1 MSFSSKFSLS
11 NSLSAVAF
19 ATSVLGM
26 AAPHEAAAVDLSPT
40 KIGTEAEFVDVT
52 KFCGTKKIR
61 VALSVG
67 AVNAHR
73 QIKRA
78 ELEDEAKKC
87 PNIVEVGY
95 ADAGSNPEKE
105 LANIRSLAAQ
115 GYDIIIIEADSGAA
129 AIPAMRD
136 AVKAGS
142 VVIPVEV
149 GVDFPGKRGV
159 DYTVVVTPN
168 QEQMASVYAQFIV
181 DTLKGKG
188 NVIVWGGAPGAP
200 QTAGQMPGWKKVF
213 ASNPGIK
220 VLEGPVISNWD
231 PAYYQKVTTA
241 LLTKYPQIDA
251 MYSDYGAG
259 VMGALRAFKA
269 AGRPLVPVTGLDANG
284 AECFWVE
291 NHGSEPK
298 YQIGF
303 TSSWTWIDRL
313 ALRKGLAAVNGID
326 SSEPSVVNVSL
337 LVDSTSSDPKLQPK
351 CDPSVPPD
359 VSIASSRLTRDQLIN
374 VFKK

>member
-1 MSFSSKFSLS
+1 MPKRRSSACMSAAL
-11 NSLSAVAF
+11 L
-19 ATSVLGM
+19 LGAM
-26 AAPHEAAAVDLSPT
+26 GALGAAPAARAADLSLG
-40 KIGTEAEFVDVT
+40 KVGNESEFVDAT
-52 KFCGTKKIR
+52 HFCGTKPIR

-78 ELEDEAKKC
+78 ELEDEARKC
-87 PNIVEVGY
+87 PNITEVGY
-95 ADAGSNPEKE
+95 ADAGGNPEKE

-115 GYDIIIIEADSGAA
+115 GYDIIIVEPDSGAA

-149 GVDFPGKRGV
+149 GVDFPGKAGV
-159 DYTVVVTPN
+159 DYTMVVTPN
-168 QEQMASVYAQFIV
+168 QEQMASVYAQFLV
-181 DTLKGKG
+181 DKLQGKG

-200 QTAGQMPGWKKVF
+200 QTAAQLPGWKKVF
-213 ASNPGIK
+213 AANPGIN

-241 LLTKYPQIDA
+241 LLAKYPQIDG

-259 VMGALRAFKA
+259 VMGALRAFKT

-284 AECFWVE
+284 AECFWVD
-291 NHGSEPK
+291 NHDGEPR

-313 ALRKGLAAVNGID
+313 ALRKGLAAVNQID
-326 SSEPSVVNVSL
+326 SPEPSVVNVSL
-337 LVDSTSSDPKLQPK
+337 LVDSTSKDLGLAPK
-351 CDPSVPPD
+351 CDHDVPPD
-359 VSIASSRLTRDQLIN
+359 VSLASSRLSRDQLIA

>member
-1 MSFSSKFSLS
+1 MPSISKMGAANGLAAVV
-11 NSLSAVAF
+11 LASACLAPQ
-19 ATSVLGM
+19 
-26 AAPHEAAAVDLSPT
+26 AAGAVDLSP
-40 KIGTEAEFVDVT
+40 KKVGLESEFIDVT

-87 PNIVEVGY
+87 PNITEVGY
-95 ADAGSNPEKE
+95 ADAGGNPEKE

-136 AVKAGS
+136 AVKAGA

-149 GVDFPGKRGV
+149 GVDFPGKPGV
-159 DYTVVVTPN
+159 DYTLVVTPN

-181 DTLKGKG
+181 DKLKGKG

-200 QTAGQMPGWKKVF
+200 QTAAQMPGWKKVF
-213 ASNPGIK
+213 AANPGIT

-241 LLTKYPQIDA
+241 LLTKYPKIDG

-259 VMGALRAFKA
+259 VMGSLRAFKA
-269 AGRPLVPVTGLDANG
+269 AGRPLVPVTGLDANV
-284 AECFWVE
+284 AQCFWVD
-291 NHGSEPK
+291 NHASDPN
-298 YQIGF
+298 YQVGF

-326 SSEPSVVNVSL
+326 STEPSIVNVSL
-337 LVDSTSSDPKLQPK
+337 LVDSGSTNPKLQPK
-351 CDPSVPPD
+351 CDRDVPPD
-359 VSIASSRLTRDQLIN
+359 VSVASSRLTREQLIG

>member
-1 MSFSSKFSLS
+1 MKNLHKHLLGLLAVSCCSALMPSGAHALDLGSKK
-11 NSLSAVAF
+11 V
-19 ATSVLGM
+19 
-26 AAPHEAAAVDLSPT
+26 
-40 KIGTEAEFVDVT
+40 GTEAEFVDVT
-52 KFCGTKKIR
+52 HFCGTKPMR
-61 VALSVG
+61 VAYSVG

-87 PNIVEVGY
+87 SNITEVGF
-95 ADAGSNPEKE
+95 ADAGGNPEKE

-115 GYDIIIIEADSGAA
+115 GYDIIIIEPDSGAA

-149 GVDFPGKRGV
+149 GVDFPGREGR
-159 DYTVVVTPN
+159 DYTLIVTPN

-181 DTLKGKG
+181 DTLGGKG

-200 QTAGQMPGWKKVF
+200 QTAAQTPGWKKVF
-213 ASNPGIK
+213 EANPGIK

-231 PAYYQKVTTA
+231 PAHYQKVTTA

-259 VMGALRAFKA
+259 ILGSLRAFA
-269 AGRPLVPVTGLDANG
+269 TAGRPMVPVTGLDSNG
-284 AECFWVE
+284 AQCFYE
-291 NHGSEPK
+291 DNKDANPNF
-298 YQIGF
+298 QIGF

-313 ALRKGLAAVNGID
+313 ALRKGLAAVNEID
-326 SSEPSVVNVSL
+326 STEPSVVNVSL
-337 LVDSTSSDPKLQPK
+337 LVDSTSKDQALAPK
-351 CDPSVPPD
+351 CDRDVPPD
-359 VSIASSRLTRDQLIN
+359 VSLASSRLTREQLVDI
-374 VFKK
+374 FKK

>member
-1 MSFSSKFSLS
+1 MSHALKRSISSGLS
-11 NSLSAVAF
+11 IVALLAAVWGTGTPEVAR
-19 ATSVLGM
+19 
-26 AAPHEAAAVDLSPT
+26 AVDLAPM
-40 KIGTEAEFVDVT
+40 KVGTEAQFTDVR
-52 KFCGTKKIR
+52 KLCGTKKIR

-87 PNIVEVGY
+87 PNITEVGY
-95 ADAGSNPEKE
+95 ADAGGNPEKE

-115 GYDIIIIEADSGAA
+115 GFDIIIVEADAGAA

-136 AVKAGS
+136 AMKAGA

-149 GVDFPGKRGV
+149 GLNFPGKPGV
-159 DYTVVVTPN
+159 DYTMIVTPN
-168 QEQMASVYAQFIV
+168 QEQLASIYAQFIV

-188 NVIVWGGAPGAP
+188 NVVVWGGAPGAQ
-200 QTAGQMPGWKKVF
+200 QTAAQMPGWKKVF
-213 ASNPGIK
+213 AAHPGIK

-241 LLTKYPQIDA
+241 LLTKYPEIDA
-251 MYSDYGAG
+251 MYADYGAG
-259 VMGALRAFKA
+259 VIGALRAFKA

-284 AECFWVE
+284 AQCYWVD
-291 NHGSEPK
+291 NHASEAK

-326 SSEPSVVNVSL
+326 DPEPSVVNTSL
-337 LVDSTSSDPKLQPK
+337 LVDSASSDPKLQPK
-351 CDPSVPPD
+351 CDRGVPPD
-359 VSIASSRLTRDQLIN
+359 VSVASSKLSREQLID

>member
-1 MSFSSKFSLS
+1 MKHTVKGLLGATIAASCY
-11 NSLSAVAF
+11 AVAF
-19 ATSVLGM
+19 TPSAQ
-26 AAPHEAAAVDLSPT
+26 AVELSS
-40 KIGTEAEFVDVT
+40 KKVGTEAEFVDVSH
-52 KFCGTKKIR
+52 FCGTKEIR

-87 PNIVEVGY
+87 PNIVEVGF
-95 ADAGSNPEKE
+95 ADAGGNPEKE

-115 GYDIIIIEADSGAA
+115 GYDIIIIEPDSGAA

-149 GVDFPGKRGV
+149 GVAFPGREGK
-159 DYTVVVTPN
+159 DYTLAVTPN
-168 QEQMASVYAQFIV
+168 QEQMAAVYAQFIV

-200 QTAGQMPGWKKVF
+200 QTAAQMPGWKKVF
-213 ASNPGIK
+213 ADNPGIT

-231 PAYYQKVTTA
+231 PAQYQKVTTA

-251 MYSDYGAG
+251 MYSDYSAG
-259 VMGALRAFKA
+259 IMGALRAFKT
-269 AGRPLVPVTGLDANG
+269 AGRPLVPVTGLDSNG
-284 AECFWVE
+284 AECFYEE
-291 NHGSEPK
+291 NRASEPNF
-298 YQIGF
+298 QIGF

-313 ALRKGLAAVNGID
+313 ALRKGLAAVNEID
-326 SSEPSVVNVSL
+326 STEPSIVNVAL
-337 LVDSTSSDPKLQPK
+337 LADSTSKDSALAPK
-351 CDPSVPPD
+351 CDPQVPPD
-359 VSIASSRLTRDQLIN
+359 VSVASSRLSREQLID

>member
-1 MSFSSKFSLS
+1 MKRTISTYLATTLAASCFSALIPQAASALDLSSKK
-11 NSLSAVAF
+11 V
-19 ATSVLGM
+19 
-26 AAPHEAAAVDLSPT
+26 
-40 KIGTEAEFVDVT
+40 GTEAEFVDVT
-52 KFCGTKKIR
+52 HFCGTKEIR
-61 VALSVG
+61 VAYSVG

-87 PNIVEVGY
+87 PNIVEVGF
-95 ADAGSNPEKE
+95 ADAGGNPEKE

-115 GYDIIIIEADSGAA
+115 GYDIIIIEPDSGAA

-136 AVKAGS
+136 AVKAGA

-149 GVDFPGKRGV
+149 GVDFPGREGK
-159 DYTVVVTPN
+159 DYTLIVTPN

-200 QTAGQMPGWKKVF
+200 QTAAQAPGWKKVF
-213 ASNPGIK
+213 AANPGIK

-231 PAYYQKVTTA
+231 PAHYQKVTTA
-241 LLTKYPQIDA
+241 LLTKYPEIDA

-259 VMGALRAFKA
+259 VLGALRAFKT
-269 AGRPLVPVTGLDANG
+269 AGRPLIPVTGLDANG
-284 AECFWVE
+284 AQCFFE
-291 NHGSEPK
+291 DNRADEPK
-298 YQIGF
+298 FQIGF

-313 ALRKGLAAVNGID
+313 ALRKGLAAVNEID
-326 SSEPSVVNVSL
+326 STEPSVVNVSL
-337 LVDSTSSDPKLQPK
+337 LVDSTSKDPALQPK
-351 CDPSVPPD
+351 CDRDIPPD
-359 VSIASSRLTRDQLIN
+359 VSLASSRLTREQLID